1 MLTSVSGM
9 ALRTT
14 TPVQRIDMMLTQA
27 ERFAEVT
34 SGEEAIARAR
44 QVIAY
49 SELERSRATDPEVVA
64 ELESRELLAEA
75 LIARL
80 SGEPVRASVS
90 ADEAAVPESWT

>member
-1 MLTSVSGM
+1 MLTSVLGM

-49 SELERSRATDPEVVA
+49 CELERSRTTDPHLVA
-64 ELESRELLAEA
+64 ELEMRELLAEA
-75 LIARL
+75 LIARIA
-80 SGEPVRASVS
+80 GEPVRVSVP
-90 ADEAAVPESWT
+90 ADEAAVPETWT